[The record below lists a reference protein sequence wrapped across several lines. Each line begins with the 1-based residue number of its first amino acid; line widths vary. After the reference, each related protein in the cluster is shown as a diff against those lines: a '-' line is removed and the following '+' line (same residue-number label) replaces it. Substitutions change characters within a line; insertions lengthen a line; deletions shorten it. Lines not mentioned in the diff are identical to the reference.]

1 MRVKNKSYMMK
12 QQYIKFLLTVIM
24 SIMGI
29 TAFAHHF
36 EVANAYGVTIY
47 YLKTSDTEVA
57 VSCKGSSSDLVYH
70 NEYAGD
76 VVIPKSVTYNG
87 VTYSVTSIGEKA
99 FCRCSGLTSVTIPN
113 SVTSVGNS
121 AFEECSGLYAITFP
135 SSVTSI
141 GDNAFYNCTYLNYVT
156 IPNSVTC
163 IGYSAFEGCSSLPY
177 ITIPNSVIRIENY
190 TFYGCIS
197 LNSVTISNSV
207 TSIGEYAFGGC
218 SSLTSIEIP
227 NSVTRIGKYAFR
239 GCGLTSI
246 MIPSS
251 VTNIGDN
258 AFYGCGHLKT
268 VKISVSD
275 YSTFC
280 NNKIAIYIYKYIG
293 KNPILIDEK
302 GNEINEYVIPDDVT
316 SIGEYAFY
324 NCSGLTSIMIPN
336 SVTSIENGAF
346 CGCSGLTSVTV
357 LNPTPVAI
365 TQYVFTNRL
374 NATLYVPKGSRSAYE
389 AADYWKEFKEIVE
402 IDFIIPGDA
411 NSDGLVNVTDIVAT
425 VNYIMNKPSD
435 DFNKYAADVNGDGEV
450 NVTDVVGMVNII
462 MKGDN

>member
-1 MRVKNKSYMMK
+1 
-12 QQYIKFLLTVIM
+12 
-24 SIMGI
+24 MGI

-57 VSCKGSSSDLVYH
+57 VSCKGSSSDLVYY

-99 FCRCSGLTSVTIPN
+99 FCR
-113 SVTSVGNS
+113 
-121 AFEECSGLYAITFP
+121 
-135 SSVTSI
+135 
-141 GDNAFYNCTYLNYVT
+141 
-156 IPNSVTC
+156 
-163 IGYSAFEGCSSLPY
+163 
-177 ITIPNSVIRIENY
+177 
-190 TFYGCIS
+190 
-197 LNSVTISNSV
+197 
-207 TSIGEYAFGGC
+207 
-218 SSLTSIEIP
+218 
-227 NSVTRIGKYAFR
+227 
-239 GCGLTSI
+239 
-246 MIPSS
+246 
-251 VTNIGDN
+251 
-258 AFYGCGHLKT
+258 
-268 VKISVSD
+268 
-275 YSTFC
+275 
-280 NNKIAIYIYKYIG
+280 
-293 KNPILIDEK
+293 
-302 GNEINEYVIPDDVT
+302 
-316 SIGEYAFY
+316 
-324 NCSGLTSIMIPN
+324 CSGLTSIMIPN

-425 VNYIMNKPSD
+425 VN
-435 DFNKYAADVNGDGEV
+435 
-450 NVTDVVGMVNII
+450 II
-462 MKGDN
+462 MKGGTQNVREVMSVLRRSGFIFK